1 MTKRNTSSRARD
13 IPGAASSLSPLPVMP
28 DMRVIKH
35 QKKESK
41 PINKSQEIYLNKI
54 NNNII
59 TFSKGPAGT
68 GKTYVAA
75 MAAAKAMQDRKVD
88 RILITRPMVEAGE
101 EMGFLPGDLHEKYYP
116 YVAPFLQALSKIMG
130 SGHVEALVQNGRI
143 EFAPLA
149 YMRGHSWDRSFVIFD
164 EAQNATRA
172 QMKLFLTRIGKDTT
186 VIVDGDTSQK
196 DGQYDGLED
205 AIERL
210 ATVKGVSVH
219 IFTIDDIVRSGI
231 VREVILRYSSEYYEE
246 EHTEDDYS
254 GLQNYLSKE

>member
-1 MTKRNTSSRARD
+1 MSKRNSSGRSRD
-13 IPGAASSLSPLPVMP
+13 FPGAASSLNGLPVMP
-28 DMRVIKH
+28 DLRSIKY
-35 QKKESK
+35 QKKVYK
-41 PINKSQEIYLNKI
+41 PINLTQETYLNKI

-68 GKTYVAA
+68 GKTFVAA
-75 MAAAKAMQDRKVD
+75 IAAAEAFKNKNIDQ
-88 RILITRPMVEAGE
+88 ILITRPMVEAGE
-101 EMGFLPGDLHEKYYP
+101 QMGYLPGDMNEKYYP

-196 DGQYDGLED
+196 DGAYDGLED
-205 AIERL
+205 AIRRL
-210 ATVKGVSVH
+210 ARVPSVGIH
-219 IFTIDDIVRSGI
+219 TFTNADIVRSGI
-231 VREVILRYSSEYYEE
+231 VRDVIMAYSDDAPTFEE
-246 EHTEDDYS
+246 EDEDDE
-254 GLQNYLSKE
+254 GLQNYLNK